1 MIVSLFPTPLLVSE
15 FNFRPELLEWVK
27 KHYEHSTYHEG
38 DSGLDLFT
46 TEDIIIPAKQLSFQI
61 DLKIACEAFI
71 DKNKQGNISY
81 YLYPRS
87 SMGAKTPLR
96 LSNSVGIID
105 AGYRGDLM
113 AVFNNTNW
121 DGFSVGSGSYSV
133 NMGDRLVQIC
143 TPNITYPMRVE
154 MVDNLSDLGVT
165 KRNQDGFGSTG
176 S

>member
-1 MIVSLFPTPLLVSE
+1 MHLKLKPADES
-15 FNFRPELLEWVK
+15 VK
-27 KHYEHSTYHEG
+27 ALYEDHTSYHEG

-105 AGYRGDLM
+105 SCYRGNLI
-113 AVFNNTNW
+113 
-121 DGFSVGSGSYSV
+121 G
-133 NMGDRLVQIC
+133 I
-143 TPNITYPMRVE
+143 
-154 MVDNLSDLGVT
+154 VDNLSEEDYHVPVRTRLFQITSPSLDPITFQIVNSLSETTRGS
-165 KRNQDGFGSTG
+165 GGLGSTG
-176 S
+176 